1 MNRLKAVLANRN
13 FWILAILL
21 GVLGLV
27 HYLTPQVIPLPWT
40 SHTLSR
46 RAVDRIIFL
55 LPAAGAALAFGQA
68 GGLIALAL
76 AVLIMLPRVFI
87 LSPYPGDAMAEVLGV
102 GLVGYLVVWVIESQ
116 EREKRLR
123 QEVASRL
130 RSIGAVTSIVTSSLE
145 LEHILDG
152 ALDKVLEVMRVKVA
166 AVYLLTKE
174 TDQLVVAAYRGMSPA
189 RAREAD
195 PIALGESLTG
205 QVGQSGEPVVLGDF
219 FDDPGLAACLEGAEG
234 MRSFVAVP
242 LSSSDGVLGVLTL
255 ADSRRHQFTPQ
266 DVHLLTAICGQVGV
280 AIENARLHQ
289 DVEHQ
294 LRIEQRLNKIAERLA
309 SDLELDRILPR
320 ALEIAEELIGA
331 DGAIIALFDEESNLV
346 GYPYLHNL
354 PQSLARITASE
365 ETGLA
370 WEVMAAGR
378 PAEIEDYA
386 AHPRAVPAFVQAG
399 VTSLATAPLVS
410 GDRSFGTLAV
420 VTIGRARAFSDRDI
434 AMLASIGRQ
443 AGIAIDNAR
452 LYENMR
458 FYARQITRAQ
468 EDERMRIAR
477 DLHDETIQM
486 LIVISRRIEALAAVE
501 QMPDSTLRLL
511 VDLQD
516 LVSETLKELRRF
528 IKDLR
533 PSSLDFLGLM
543 AALVGPINDLKEKD
557 GIAAEVR
564 AVGEVRRP
572 APEQELGLFRICQ
585 EALNN
590 IRRHSLATRVDVEV
604 EFLAGKVQMRIND
617 NGRGFEVPERMDS
630 LVSTGK
636 LGILGMFER
645 ARLLGGTL
653 AITSEKGQG
662 TTVSVEVPTE
672 PSEIQPSSTQSWK
685 HS

>member
-1 MNRLKAVLANRN
+1 MNRLKAILANPS
-13 FWILAILL
+13 FWILAIFLV
-21 GVLGLV
+21 VLGLV
-27 HYLTPQVIPLPWT
+27 HYLTPQVIPLPLT

-46 RAVDRIIFL
+46 HAVDRIIFL
-55 LPAAGAALAFGQA
+55 LPIAGAGLAFGQA
-68 GGLIALAL
+68 GGLTALAL
-76 AVLIMLPRVFI
+76 AILIMLPRVFF
-87 LSPYPGDAMAEVLGV
+87 LSPYPGDALVEVLGV
-102 GLVGYLVVWVIESQ
+102 GVVGYLVVWAIESQ

-152 ALDKVLEVMRVKVA
+152 ALDKVLEVMSAKVA
-166 AVYLLTKE
+166 SVYLLNEE
-174 TDQLVVAAYRGMSPA
+174 TEQLVLAAYRGVSPA

-195 PIALGESLTG
+195 PIALGESLAG
-205 QVGQSGEPVVLGDF
+205 QVRQSGEPVVLGDF
-219 FDDPGLAACLEGAEG
+219 FDDPGLAACLEGAAG

-242 LSSSDGVLGVLTL
+242 LKSGDGVLGVMTL
-255 ADSRRHQFTPQ
+255 ADSQRHQFTPQ

-289 DVEHQ
+289 DVERQ
-294 LRIEQRLNKIAERLA
+294 LHIEQRLNKVAERLA
-309 SDLELDRILPR
+309 ADLELDRILPR

-331 DGAIIALFDEESNLV
+331 DGAIIALFDEDSNLV

-354 PQSLARITASE
+354 PQALAQITASE

-370 WEVMAAGR
+370 WEVMATGR
-378 PAEIEDYA
+378 PAAIEDYA
-386 AHPRAVPAFVQAG
+386 AYPRALPAFVQAG
-399 VTSLATAPLVS
+399 VTSIATAPLVS

-420 VTIGRARAFSDRDI
+420 VTLGRARAFSNRDI
-434 AMLASIGRQ
+434 AMLTSIGRQ

-486 LIVISRRIEALAAVE
+486 LIVISRRIEALAALE
-501 QMPDSTLRLL
+501 LIPESTLQLL

-516 LVSETLKELRRF
+516 LVSETLKGLRRF
-528 IKDLR
+528 VKDLR
-533 PSSLDFLGLM
+533 PSSLDYLGLM
-543 AALVGPINDLKEKD
+543 AALVGAINDLKEKD
-557 GIAAEVR
+557 GIAAEVK

-572 APEQELGLFRICQ
+572 TPEQELGLFRICQ

-590 IRRHSLATRVDVEV
+590 IRRHSQATRVDVDV
-604 EFLAGKVQMRIND
+604 EFLAGKVQMTISD
-617 NGRGFEVPERMDS
+617 NGRGFEVPERMDG
-630 LVSTGK
+630 LVYTGK
-636 LGILGMFER
+636 LGLLGMFER

-653 AITSEKGQG
+653 AITSEKDQG
-662 TTVSVEVPTE
+662 TTITVEVPTE
-672 PSEIQPSSTQSWK
+672 PAEKRPSSTRSQK

>member
-1 MNRLKAVLANRN
+1 MNRLKAILANQS

-21 GVLGLV
+21 VVLGLV
-27 HYLTPQVIPLPWT
+27 HYLTPQVISLPLT

-46 RAVDRIIFL
+46 HSVDRIIFL
-55 LPAAGAALAFGQA
+55 LPIAGAALAFGRA
-68 GGLIALAL
+68 GGLAALAL
-76 AVLIMLPRVFI
+76 AILIMLPRVFF
-87 LSPYPGDAMAEVLGV
+87 LSPYPGDALAEVLGV

-145 LEHILDG
+145 LERILDG
-152 ALDKVLEVMRVKVA
+152 ALDKVLEVMSAKVA
-166 AVYLLTKE
+166 SVYLLNEE
-174 TDQLVVAAYRGMSPA
+174 TEQLVLAAYRGVSPA
-189 RAREAD
+189 RARETD
-195 PIALGESLTG
+195 PIALGESLAG
-205 QVGQSGEPVVLGDF
+205 QVRQSGEPVVLGDF
-219 FDDPGLAACLEGAEG
+219 FDDPGLAACLEGAAG

-242 LSSSDGVLGVLTL
+242 LKSGDEVLGVMTL
-255 ADSRRHQFTPQ
+255 ADSQRHQFTTQ

-289 DVEHQ
+289 DVERQ

-354 PQSLARITASE
+354 PQALAQITASE

-378 PAEIEDYA
+378 PAAIEDYA
-386 AHPRAVPAFVQAG
+386 AYPRAIPAFVQAG
-399 VTSLATAPLVS
+399 VTSIATAPLVS

-434 AMLASIGRQ
+434 AMLTSIGRQ

-486 LIVISRRIEALAAVE
+486 LIVISRRIEALAALE
-501 QMPDSTLRLL
+501 QMPESTLQLL

-516 LVSETLKELRRF
+516 LVSETLKGLRRF
-528 IKDLR
+528 VKDLR
-533 PSSLDFLGLM
+533 PSSLDYLGLM
-543 AALVGPINDLKEKD
+543 AALVGAINDLKEKD
-557 GIAAEVR
+557 GIAAELK
-564 AVGEVRRP
+564 AAGEVRRP
-572 APEQELGLFRICQ
+572 TPEQELGLFRICQ

-590 IRRHSLATRVDVEV
+590 IRRHSQATRVDVDV
-604 EFLAGKVQMRIND
+604 EFLAGKVQMRISD
-617 NGRGFEVPERMDS
+617 NGRGFEVPERMDR

-636 LGILGMFER
+636 LGVLGMYER

-653 AITSEKGQG
+653 AITSEKDQG
-662 TTVSVEVPTE
+662 TTITVEVPTE
-672 PSEIQPSSTQSWK
+672 PAEKQPSSTQS
-685 HS
+685 

>member
-1 MNRLKAVLANRN
+1 MNRLKAILANQSS
-13 FWILAILL
+13 WILAILL
-21 GVLGLV
+21 VVLGLV
-27 HYLTPQVIPLPWT
+27 HYLTPQVISLPFT

-46 RAVDRIIFL
+46 HAVDRIIFL
-55 LPAAGAALAFGQA
+55 LPIAGAALAFGRA
-68 GGLIALAL
+68 GGLAALAL
-76 AVLIMLPRVFI
+76 AILIMLPRVFF
-87 LSPYPGDAMAEVLGV
+87 LSPYPGDALAEVLGV

-145 LEHILDG
+145 LERILDG
-152 ALDKVLEVMRVKVA
+152 ALDKVLEVMSAKVA
-166 AVYLLTKE
+166 SVYLLNE
-174 TDQLVVAAYRGMSPA
+174 EAEQLVLAAYRGVSPA
-189 RAREAD
+189 RARETD
-195 PIALGESLTG
+195 PIALGESLAG
-205 QVGQSGEPVVLGDF
+205 QVRQSGEPVVLGDF
-219 FDDPGLAACLEGAEG
+219 FDDPGLAACLEGAAG

-242 LSSSDGVLGVLTL
+242 LKSGDEVLGVMTL
-255 ADSRRHQFTPQ
+255 ADSQRHQFTTQ

-289 DVEHQ
+289 DVERQ

-354 PQSLARITASE
+354 PQALAQITASE

-378 PAEIEDYA
+378 PAAIEDYA
-386 AHPRAVPAFVQAG
+386 AYARAIPAFVQAG
-399 VTSLATAPLVS
+399 VTSIATAPLVS

-434 AMLASIGRQ
+434 AMLTSIGRQ

-486 LIVISRRIEALAAVE
+486 LIVISRRIEALAALE
-501 QMPDSTLRLL
+501 QMPESTLQLL

-516 LVSETLKELRRF
+516 LVSETLKGLRRF
-528 IKDLR
+528 VKDLR
-533 PSSLDFLGLM
+533 PSSLDYLGLM
-543 AALVGPINDLKEKD
+543 AALVGAINDLKEKD
-557 GIAAEVR
+557 GIAAELK

-572 APEQELGLFRICQ
+572 TPEQELGLFRICQ

-590 IRRHSLATRVDVEV
+590 IRRHSQATRVDVDV
-604 EFLAGKVQMRIND
+604 EFLAGKVQMRISD
-617 NGRGFEVPERMDS
+617 NGRGFEVPERMDR

-636 LGILGMFER
+636 LGVLGMYER

-653 AITSEKGQG
+653 AIASEKDQG
-662 TTVSVEVPTE
+662 TTITVEVPTE
-672 PSEIQPSSTQSWK
+672 PAEKQPSSTQS
-685 HS
+685 